1 LTCHHPVIIVTS
13 PKGIDCIA
21 LLELDLCCVGKEASD
36 QSDAKKGSGPVRA
49 HASGAERARSGSPP
63 PWAHKVGSNAIFRPA
78 LGNRDPA
85 PPPASSPLPRPSPA
99 PGSQAAAAAEPAVEN
114 SRKAPQSS
122 VSPGQGS
129 QGTAAA
135 RTAAGQP
142 KQAPPSSVSAT
153 RSSTPDV
160 AQASK
165 QVPSRAPSA
174 YVGNRSTPEPRPEP
188 QHASA
193 LAQNGARHSGPK
205 QRATPEHVRDH
216 SLSGTPEPRSDP
228 QQRPNL
234 AQKSAKT
241 SMLKQQSTPQH
252 SPSGTP
258 DPAEHAEKRQM
269 RQAGQLRS
277 SAPHHRK
284 PPLRPGPGSS
294 RDATP
299 DEAKPPSRDATPDT
313 VNVSSSSGLSSPK
326 TFRESTP
333 QQGAGGQPL
342 NRPSPLGR
350 PSSAPTFPG
359 TLAHAQQFCAEYLLH
374 RAAFAYHAIL
384 SLRPQT
390 FHAQHASWQV
400 LCNCVVQS

>member
-1 LTCHHPVIIVTS
+1 MVCTLLVTTPEGS
-13 PKGIDCIA
+13 DCIA
-21 LLELDLCCVGKEASD
+21 LLELNLCCVGKKTSN
-36 QSDAKKGSGPVRA
+36 QSDAQKGTGPVRA

-78 LGNRDPA
+78 LGSRDPT
-85 PPPASSPLPRPSPA
+85 PPPASRPSLRPSPA
-99 PGSQAAAAAEPAVEN
+99 PGSQAAAAAKPAVQQ
-114 SRKAPQSS
+114 SGKAPQSS
-122 VSPGQGS
+122 ESPGPGS
-129 QGTAAA
+129 QGAAAA
-135 RTAAGQP
+135 RIAAGQQN
-142 KQAPPSSVSAT
+142 QAPPSSVSAT
-153 RSSTPDV
+153 RCSTPDV
-160 AQASK
+160 AQAPK
-165 QVPSRAPSA
+165 QVPSRAPGA
-174 YVGNRSTPEPRPEP
+174 YVANRSTPEPRPEP
-188 QHASA
+188 RHASA
-193 LAQNGARHSGPK
+193 LAQNGAKHSRPK
-205 QRATPEHVRDH
+205 QQATSEHVRDH

-234 AQKSAKT
+234 AQRSAKT

-258 DPAEHAEKRQM
+258 DPAEHAEKRQIG
-269 RQAGQLRS
+269 QAGQLTS

-284 PPLRPGPGSS
+284 PPLRPGAGSS

-350 PSSAPTFPG
+350 PSSAPTLPG
-359 TLAHAQQFCAEYLLH
+359 TLAHAQHSC
-374 RAAFAYHAIL
+374 
-384 SLRPQT
+384 T
-390 FHAQHASWQV
+390 F
-400 LCNCVVQS
+400 VQSIYSTGQPSHIRSSCL